1 MKTYNLFL
9 SHSWTYSNHYEN
21 LINLLNNRPYFSF
34 NDHSVPKNDP
44 VHDADNDAQL
54 RQAIKNHMQ
63 GCHVILIVAGVY
75 ATHSKWINIEIDIAK
90 NGFANPKPIIA
101 IRPRGNVNVSK
112 PVADAADELVGWNTE
127 SVVAAIRKHG

>member
-21 LINLLNNRPYFSF
+21 LINLLNDRPYFSF

-75 ATHSKWINIEIDIAK
+75 ATYSKWINIEIDIAK
-90 NGFANPKPIIA
+90 NGV
-101 IRPRGNVNVSK
+101 RQSK
-112 PVADAADELVGWNTE
+112 THHRHQALGQRQCVQTCC
-127 SVVAAIRKHG
+127 